1 MIGISKPLGCL
12 GGTAGAIGDVVDR
25 RLKTFGFDGGV
36 VLMAGEMVSVRGG
49 MVGTAGLAARR
60 RRPIRVKES
69 TRLTDAERLGVRGK
83 FWLSGGTGVEDGV
96 VVCAVLGRGGLG
108 V

>member
-1 MIGISKPLGCL
+1 VVGISKPLGCL
-12 GGTAGAIGDVVDR
+12 GGTDGAIGDVVDR

-36 VLMAGEMVSVRGG
+36 VMMAGGMVSVRGG

-69 TRLTDAERLGVRGK
+69 VKLTDTERLGVRGK
-83 FWLSGGTGVEDGV
+83 AWPSDGTGMEDGV
-96 VVCAVLGRGGLG
+96 AVCAVWGRGGLG